1 MVYLI
6 CIFATCFERLA
17 CLDSISVMIGQQ
29 AASSLFVEG
38 SRNLVSYIIPI
49 LLLFPYLV
57 SHMIS
62 VLSSALLFRSSKLD
76 ILKLF
81 FHVNPYLHLWKI
93 LRLDL
98 YIAKFLY
105 TS

>member
-38 SRNLVSYIIPI
+38 SRNLVSHIIPI
-49 LLLFPYLV
+49 LLFPYLV